1 MEDES
6 KLQRRSLSR
15 SRSRSPS
22 AGRRSFSPRGKDRSP
37 VHGIIIADLVVPI
50 PALPAVAAF
59 RRVHEA
65 DPHTTIG
72 LEAHRAGVVGLYR
85 DHEVHVS
92 RSENVESGEV
102 VEANIMVTGNGKSK
116 GCGVVEYRYP
126 DDAQRAIRT
135 LHNTHFM
142 GRPVLVREDREEPGK
157 DPRQAGDGCQL
168 FIGNLPYSASWQDM
182 KDLFRKAGR
191 VTHTDVLQDSGTRRS
206 RGQGIVIYGDSRDA
220 HKAIEMFDGY
230 EWLGRRLEVREDRYV
245 GSSRP
250 PPPLPPTGGD
260 NYRSSGGGDP
270 HPHYGGGRYE
280 APPPSHAAPYSNI
293 HAAPAPAPYIQP
305 ERAPFN
311 QAMIPPPIPN
321 PNVGGPGSDMPRSGE
336 HQVHVGNLPFSTT
349 WQDLIDLFR
358 HSGPVVR
365 AETLMS
371 NGRPKGAGLVR
382 FEDASACERA
392 IAKFHGYMYGG
403 RPLDVRMDH
412 VVAPNNGSSVAKVVK
427 RHLVT
432 QRDSDDS
439 EQVEAGQADLA
450 EHQSDQKRNDDSEFI
465 HSTIRNAYKLPGGS
479 IVDGIY
485 KWTANV
491 ESERKQRLQRSHFA
505 EFLCLYGHFGGEDL
519 SDDDEPESN
528 SDEDEEAVIGYG
540 SSVLNEASSSKP
552 AALRRPS
559 QFTRNTDHD
568 RLAIA
573 STSRRRSLETSPLLP
588 RTRNNT
594 AVQGT
599 ATPAKAVFLLLKSFV
614 TTGIMFLPKAFYNGG
629 LLFSILGMI
638 FIAAVS
644 LYSFLSLVETRNAVP
659 AGFGDMGGV
668 LFGSKM
674 RMAVLVC
681 ITLSQIG
688 FVCAY
693 MGFVA
698 ENLQSL
704 ILTFSKCR
712 VVIPLHVLI
721 LAQCFVFIPLAMI
734 RKIQRLSVFAL
745 IADIFIVIGLIY
757 LYYYDFFNLA
767 TTGIAEITLW
777 NADRFP
783 LFIGTTIF
791 TYEGI
796 GLVIPITESMKEPER
811 LPQVLWRTMAFITLL
826 FTTMGAFSYMSFGDN
841 VQTIVLLNLPAKD
854 PGVSTIIA
862 LYSLAICLSI
872 PLQLFPAIRIMENG
886 LFTTRSGKNNAVVKW
901 EKNVFRVAVVFVCA
915 WVSIVGSKDKLDKFV
930 ALVGTLFC
938 APLCFFFPPL
948 FHLKAAAKSY
958 LRKVADI
965 LVMLFGCLCM
975 IYGTAMVL
983 IQWNS
988 SDAVDPIKRCISRS
1002 M

>member
-1 MEDES
+1 MNPTIH
-6 KLQRRSLSR
+6 L
-15 SRSRSPS
+15 
-22 AGRRSFSPRGKDRSP
+22 P
-37 VHGIIIADLVVPI
+37 V
-50 PALPAVAAF
+50 
-59 RRVHEA
+59 E
-65 DPHTTIG
+65 
-72 LEAHRAGVVGLYR
+72 
-85 DHEVHVS
+85 
-92 RSENVESGEV
+92 
-102 VEANIMVTGNGKSK
+102 
-116 GCGVVEYRYP
+116 
-126 DDAQRAIRT
+126 Q
-135 LHNTHFM
+135 
-142 GRPVLVREDREEPGK
+142 
-157 DPRQAGDGCQL
+157 
-168 FIGNLPYSASWQDM
+168 
-182 KDLFRKAGR
+182 
-191 VTHTDVLQDSGTRRS
+191 
-206 RGQGIVIYGDSRDA
+206 
-220 HKAIEMFDGY
+220 
-230 EWLGRRLEVREDRYV
+230 
-245 GSSRP
+245 
-250 PPPLPPTGGD
+250 
-260 NYRSSGGGDP
+260 
-270 HPHYGGGRYE
+270 
-280 APPPSHAAPYSNI
+280 
-293 HAAPAPAPYIQP
+293 
-305 ERAPFN
+305 
-311 QAMIPPPIPN
+311 
-321 PNVGGPGSDMPRSGE
+321 
-336 HQVHVGNLPFSTT
+336 
-349 WQDLIDLFR
+349 
-358 HSGPVVR
+358 
-365 AETLMS
+365 
-371 NGRPKGAGLVR
+371 
-382 FEDASACERA
+382 
-392 IAKFHGYMYGG
+392 
-403 RPLDVRMDH
+403 
-412 VVAPNNGSSVAKVVK
+412 VAKVVK

-432 QRDSDDS
+432 QRDSDGS
-439 EQVEAGQADLA
+439 EGVEQRQVDHTNHS
-450 EHQSDQKRNDDSEFI
+450 EHQPDQHRDNDSASI

-485 KWTANV
+485 KWTASV
-491 ESERKQRLQRSHFA
+491 ESQRKQRLQRSQSISFPLPPSKTDDGLSQRLKQPGGFRRHYVLSRAAKQGRSPPNLWTNSFA

-519 SDDDEPESN
+519 SDDDEAESD
-528 SDEDEEAVIGYG
+528 SDGDDEAIIGYG
-540 SSVLNEASSSKP
+540 SSVLSEATSSSSKP
-552 AALRRPS
+552 AISRRPTHTP
-559 QFTRNTDHD
+559 FAHNTDHD
-568 RLAIA
+568 RPAIA
-573 STSRRRSLETSPLLP
+573 STSRRRPSESSPLLP
-588 RTRNNT
+588 RTRNSA

-674 RMAVLVC
+674 RIAVLLC

-721 LAQCFVFIPLAMI
+721 LVQCFAFIPLAMI

-757 LYYYDFFNLA
+757 LYYYDFANLA

-777 NADRFP
+777 NSEHFP

-796 GLVIPITESMKEPER
+796 GLVIPITESMKEPKR

-826 FTTMGAFSYMSFGDN
+826 FTTMGAFSYMSFGKN

-901 EKNVFRVAVVFVCA
+901 EKNVFRVAVVFMCA

-948 FHLKAAAKSY
+948 FHLKAASKSY
-958 LRKVADI
+958 FRKA
-965 LVMLFGCLCM
+965 LNLSVMVFGCICM

-983 IQWNS
+983 VQWNS
-988 SDAVDPIKRCISRS
+988 SDAIDPIKRCISRS
-1002 M
+1002 T